1 MSSFQPD
8 RWIVI
13 DIDGLQK
20 VLAAWSGG
28 YLGSDDWR
36 LSSGIIKIEEE
47 GDFFM
52 IRNHSG
58 SLYKCHKNQEGMT
71 YLSSSIY
78 RDIKTQCDEQNK
90 VLTLVSLTKKEV
102 VDEK

>member
-13 DIDGLQK
+13 DVDGMQK

-36 LSSGIIKIEEE
+36 LSSGITKIEED

-78 RDIKTQCDEQNK
+78 RDIKRQCEEQGK
-90 VLTLVSLTKKEV
+90 VLTLVSLTKKDAVNE
-102 VDEK
+102 E

>member
-8 RWIVI
+8 KWVVI
-13 DIDGLQK
+13 EVDGVRK
-20 VLAAWSGG
+20 VLAAWVGG

-36 LSSGIIKIEEE
+36 LSSGITKIEEE

-58 SLYKCHKNQEGMT
+58 SLYKCHKSQEGMT
-71 YLSSSIY
+71 YLSSAIY
-78 RDIKTQCDEQNK
+78 RDFRKTAEDNGK
-90 VLTLVSLTKKEV
+90 TLTLVSLTKEDNK
-102 VDEK
+102 DEE

>member
-13 DIDGLQK
+13 DVDGMQK

-36 LSSGIIKIEEE
+36 LSSGITKIEED

-78 RDIKTQCDEQNK
+78 RDIKRQCEEQNK
-90 VLTLVSLTKKEV
+90 VLTLVSLTKKDAVNE
-102 VDEK
+102 E